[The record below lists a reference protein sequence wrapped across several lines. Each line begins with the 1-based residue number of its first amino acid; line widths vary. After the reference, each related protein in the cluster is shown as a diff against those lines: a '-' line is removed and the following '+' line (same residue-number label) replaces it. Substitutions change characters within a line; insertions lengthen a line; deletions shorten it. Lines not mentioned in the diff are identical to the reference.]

1 MAERIQP
8 GTPDGT
14 EENAKRIAELFPEV
28 MTEVEGEDG
37 NLEHVVDFDVLRDL
51 LGDVAE
57 GQRERYQFT
66 WPGKSKARAEAR
78 KPVRKTMRPEKDKSV
93 DWDTTRNLY
102 IEGDNLDALK
112 LLKETYAGQVKLIYI
127 DPPYNTGHDFVYD
140 DDYRQT
146 HEEYDAESAD
156 YDEDSG
162 RLVANPDSNG
172 RFHSNWCSMIYPRLV
187 LARDLLSAD
196 GAIFI
201 SIDDNESANLR
212 KICDEIFGAG
222 CFVGDIAW
230 QRTYSPRNDSKGIP
244 AEIEHILVF
253 SKQNGWIPGR
263 LPRTAEM
270 DSRYSSPDGDP
281 VPWKAA
287 DASAP
292 GAATHQGMVYAV
304 QHPLTGELLY
314 PPNGRHRPFG
324 GDGMLSLMSGW
335 AEYEWRD
342 IHDEKKR
349 AEICGIGSDEVRP
362 GVKALMLKEPS
373 EETFAGAR
381 KRYEAGNWP
390 RLCFTSNGTGGMI
403 VKRYITDVEG
413 KMPTN
418 LWPFSEVGHTD
429 EAKKQLQQLFDGSA
443 PFDTPKP
450 VRLLNRILTIAS
462 DKDSLVLDFFSG
474 SATTAEAVMRKNSED
489 GGTRR
494 FILVQLPEE
503 VSGGWGNLCKVGEER
518 IRRAGAKIRAE
529 IEESN
534 RQLKLGEEPRPVPD
548 VGFRVLRIDSS
559 NMEDTYRTP
568 GDTDQMDLLSLADN
582 VKLDR
587 TPEDLLF
594 EVLPKFRISYSARI
608 EKRSL
613 GGRECFLVD
622 GNRLVACFDTEVGTD
637 TIEEMARLKPDYAVM
652 RDASM
657 RDDATQA
664 NFEELFKTYSPD
676 TVRRVI

>member
-1 MAERIQP
+1 MEKIIP

-14 EENAKRIAELFPEV
+14 EENVERIAGLFPGV
-28 MTEVEGEDG
+28 VTEVEDVEG
-37 NLEHVVDFDVLRDL
+37 NLERVVDFDALRDL

-66 WPGKSKARAEAR
+66 WPGKAAAKAEAR

-146 HEEYDAESAD
+146 HEEYDAESGD
-156 YDEDSG
+156 FDEDGG

-172 RFHSNWCSMIYPRLV
+172 RFHSDWCSMIYPRLV

-201 SIDDNESANLR
+201 SIDDNEYQNLR
-212 KICDEIFGAG
+212 KIGDEVFGAVN
-222 CFVGDIAW
+222 FVNTIIW
-230 QRTYSPRNDSKGIP
+230 EKRYSPQN
-244 AEIEHILVF
+244 AVQWF
-253 SKQNGWIPGR
+253 SENHDFICVYAKDKNAWRPNL
-263 LPRTAEM
+263 LPRSDEM
-270 DSRYSSPDGDP
+270 NARYTNRDNDP
-281 VPWKAA
+281 RGPWKAVDSTAQGGHGTKAQFYQLTTPGGRVVSPPDGRCWLYTEPVMKQMIA
-287 DASAP
+287 DNRIWFGEDGNNIPAIKRFLSEVKQ
-292 GAATHQGMVYAV
+292 GAACQTI
-304 QHPLTGELLY
+304 
-314 PPNGRHRPFG
+314 
-324 GDGMLSLMSGW
+324 W
-335 AEYEWRD
+335 KYE
-342 IHDEKKR
+342 
-349 AEICGIGSDEVRP
+349 
-362 GVKALMLKEPS
+362 
-373 EETFAGAR
+373 
-381 KRYEAGNWP
+381 
-390 RLCFTSNGTGGMI
+390 
-403 VKRYITDVEG
+403 
-413 KMPTN
+413 
-418 LWPFSEVGHTD
+418 EVGHSQ
-429 EAKKQLQQLFDGSA
+429 EGKKELKALFPERL

-450 VRLLNRILTIAS
+450 VRLIERILTIGS
-462 DKDSLVLDFFSG
+462 DLNSLVLDFFSG
-474 SATTAEAVMRKNSED
+474 SATTAEAVMRKNADD

-494 FILVQLPEE
+494 FVLVQLPEE
-503 VSGGWGNLCKVGEER
+503 VSGDWDNLCNVGEER
-518 IRRAGAKIRAE
+518 IRRAGKKIAAE
-529 IEESN
+529 VEEAN
-534 RQLKLGEEPRPVPD
+534 RQLKLGEEPKPVPD
-548 VGFRVLRIDSS
+548 IGFRVLRIDSS
-559 NMEDTYRTP
+559 NMKDTYRTP
-568 GDTDQMDLLSLADN
+568 DETDQMDLLSLADN

-594 EVLPKFRISYSARI
+594 EVLPKFRIPYSARI
-608 EKRSL
+608 EKREL

-622 GNRLVACFDTEVGTD
+622 GNRLVACFDTEVGTE
-637 TIEEMARLKPDYAVM
+637 TIEEMARLEPDYAVM

>member
-1 MAERIQP
+1 MDRIVP

-14 EENAKRIAELFPEV
+14 EENVGRLAELFPEV
-28 MTEVEGEDG
+28 MTEVKDADG
-37 NLEHVVDFDVLRDL
+37 NLERVVDFDALREL
-51 LGDVAE
+51 LGNSAE

-66 WPGKSKARAEAR
+66 WPGKAAAKAEAR
-78 KPVRKTMRPEKDKSV
+78 RPVWKTMRPEPERSV
-93 DWDTTRNLY
+93 DWDTTKNLY

-146 HEEYDAESAD
+146 HEEYDAGSAD
-156 YDEDSG
+156 FDEDGG

-172 RFHSNWCSMIYPRLV
+172 RFHSDWCSMIYPRLV
-187 LARDLLSAD
+187 LARDMLSAD

-212 KICDEIFGAG
+212 KICDEVFGAG

-244 AEIEHILVF
+244 SEVEHLILF
-253 SKQNGWIPGR
+253 SKQVGWIPNK
-263 LPRTAEM
+263 LPRTADM
-270 DSRYSSPDGDP
+270 DSGYKNPDND
-281 VPWKAA
+281 VEPW
-287 DASAP
+287 ASDNPFAP

-304 QHPLTGELLY
+304 QHPITGTMIY
-314 PPNGRHRPFG
+314 PPVGRCWTFDQAQILEIMQQWSSYHLQDI
-324 GDGMLSLMSGW
+324 GD
-335 AEYEWRD
+335 YE
-342 IHDEKKR
+342 IR
-349 AEICGIGSDEVRP
+349 ANICGVSASSVRRNVRAVVLDVP
-362 GVKALMLKEPS
+362 L
-373 EETFAGAR
+373 EEASRNA
-381 KRYEAGNWP
+381 KHRYEQGHWP
-390 RLCFTSNGTGGMI
+390 KLFFTKGGLGGI
-403 VKRYITDVEG
+403 RRKTYLSALGGR
-413 KMPTN
+413 MPTN
-418 LWPFSEVGHTD
+418 YWPYTEAGHTD
-429 EAKKQLQQLFDGSA
+429 EAKKQLAKLFDGSA

-450 VRLLNRILTIAS
+450 VRLLDRILTIAS
-462 DKDSLVLDFFSG
+462 DEDSLVLDFFSG
-474 SATTAEAVMRKNSED
+474 SATTAEAVMRKNAED
-489 GGTRR
+489 GGERR
-494 FILVQLPEE
+494 FVLVQLPEE
-503 VSGGWGNLCKVGEER
+503 VSGGWGNLCNVGEER
-518 IRRAGAKIRAE
+518 IRRAGAKIKAE
-529 IEESN
+529 VEEAN
-534 RQLKLGEEPRPVPD
+534 RQLKLGEEPKPVPD
-548 VGFRVLRIDSS
+548 IGFRVLRIDSS

-568 GDTDQMDLLSLADN
+568 GETDQMDLLSLADN

-594 EVLPKFRISYSARI
+594 EVLPKFRIPYSARI
-608 EKRSL
+608 ERREL

-622 GNRLVACFDTEVGTD
+622 GNRLVACFDTEVGTE
-637 TIEEMARLKPDYAVM
+637 TIEEMARLEPDYAVM